1 MKKKI
6 KKVLE
11 MLSKNKDIVLEEDID
26 YEAFLFLKD
35 LYKNKKINIKI
46 SGSSMY
52 PTFKEGDSVQV
63 GVLGDKKLLGKLKKD
78 INIAFFDHD
87 FKKMIIHRIVKVKNV
102 KQVGV
107 VYRTK
112 GDNLKEEDKNLVCL
126 GNILGV
132 VKD

>member
-35 LYKNKKINIKI
+35 LYRNKKIEIKI

-52 PTFKEGDSVQV
+52 PTFKEGSLVQV
-63 GVLGDKKLLGKLKKD
+63 EVLEDKSFQKKLKKGK
-78 INIAFFDHD
+78 NIAFFDHD

>member
-35 LYKNKKINIKI
+35 LYRNKKIEIKI

-63 GVLGDKKLLGKLKKD
+63 GVLGDKKT
-78 INIAFFDHD
+78 F
-87 FKKMIIHRIVKVKNV
+87 R
-102 KQVGV
+102 
-107 VYRTK
+107 
-112 GDNLKEEDKNLVCL
+112 
-126 GNILGV
+126 
-132 VKD
+132 

>member
-87 FKKMIIHRIVKVKNV
+87 FKKMIIHRIVKVKDM
-102 KQVGV
+102 KQAGV
-107 VYRTK
+107 VYQTK